1 LCSRIDGRR
10 IIWVEHDVGKTFN
23 NRIEWVNFDGVLNR
37 TAMRPHYTVVLSRW
51 TVANVI

>member
-1 LCSRIDGRR
+1 MCLRIDGR
-10 IIWVEHDVGKTFN
+10 IIIQVVHDVGKTFD

-37 TAMRPHYTVVLSRW
+37 TAMRPHYIVVLSRW